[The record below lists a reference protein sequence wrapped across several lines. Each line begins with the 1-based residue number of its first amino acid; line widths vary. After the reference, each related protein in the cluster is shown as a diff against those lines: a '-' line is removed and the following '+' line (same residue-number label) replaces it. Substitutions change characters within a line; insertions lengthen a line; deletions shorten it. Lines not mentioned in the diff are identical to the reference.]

1 MNESVPEFDLLLLD
15 ALILTADLERPE
27 IRNAALGI
35 RHGRIAWLDEMPP
48 REYKAARV
56 LPLSGHFITPG
67 FVNPHAHSV
76 LAMVR
81 GNAIDLGFAPS
92 YTQGIPTGTS
102 VNAGQARA
110 LARLGALEALL
121 FGSTLLG
128 DHFVHAD
135 VTTAT
140 MAELGLRLC
149 PSWRIHDV
157 DFGTVAHGQWRH
169 DAAIGV
175 RTLNAALALY
185 ETWKDHPRVRVNLAA
200 HAVDTCSDD
209 LLRQVATISAKYGL
223 VVSTHLAQSKVEVD
237 RVRERTGKTSTEV
250 LEDVGLLNERLMGGH
265 CIYLTDADISRMARA
280 GAHAVHI
287 PKANASSGRLAPTPA
302 LKRAG
307 VNLALA
313 TDTQHGDMVELMRWA
328 LVTAR
333 IQEGAVDDGWQPRDV
348 FHMATLG
355 GAKAVG
361 MENDI
366 GSLIVGKRADVVVF
380 DARRPHL
387 VPYVNPLGNLVHT
400 GQGRDVVMVIVDG
413 DILVEGGRPTRVDM
427 DEVCR
432 EGEQA
437 ARELWG
443 DVGRRYWER
452 GDRAGRGEMR
462 SGNAAPKRGASAHS
476 RAAT

>member
-1 MNESVPEFDLLLLD
+1 MNEPAPEFDLLLLD
-15 ALILTADLERPE
+15 GLILTADPACPE
-27 IRNAALGI
+27 IRNGALGI
-35 RHGRIAWLDEMPP
+35 RHGRIAWLDRAPP
-48 REYKAARV
+48 REYSAARV

-67 FVNPHAHSV
+67 FVNPHAHSI

-81 GNAIDLGFAPS
+81 GNAVDAGFAPS
-92 YTQGIPTGTS
+92 YTPGIPTGTS
-102 VNAGQARA
+102 VNAEQARA

-135 VTTAT
+135 VTTPA

-157 DFGTVAHGQWRH
+157 DFGAVAHGRWRY
-169 DAAIGV
+169 DAAIGA
-175 RTLNAALALY
+175 RTLDGAMALH
-185 ETWKDHPRVRVNLAA
+185 ETWKGHPRVRVNLAA

-209 LLRQVATISAKYGL
+209 LLRQIAAIAAKHEL
-223 VVSTHLAQSKVEVD
+223 IVSTHLAQSKVEVD

-250 LEDVGLLNERLMGGH
+250 LEDVGLLNGRLMGGH
-265 CIYLTDADISRMARA
+265 CIYLTDADIGRMAGA

-313 TDTQHGDMVELMRWA
+313 TDTQHADMIELMRWA

-333 IQEGAVDDGWQPRDV
+333 IQEGHVDDDWQPRHV

-355 GAKAVG
+355 GARAVG
-361 MENDI
+361 MENEI
-366 GSLIVGKRADVVVF
+366 GSLVVGKRADVVVF

-387 VPYVNPLGNLVHT
+387 VPHVNPLGNLVHT
-400 GQGRDVVMVIVDG
+400 GQGRDVSMVIVDG
-413 DILVEGGRPTRVDM
+413 EILVEGGRPTRVDM

-437 ARELWG
+437 ARELWAG
-443 DVGRRYWER
+443 VGRRYWEHR
-452 GDRAGRGEMR
+452 GGNGRAALCPDG
-462 SGNAAPKRGASAHS
+462 AAPTRRASASS
-476 RAAT
+476 RIAT